1 MALPI
6 YSDRAVLA
14 EMAHV
19 WGASAHDFSPRRL
32 SSVAWLPPS
41 PEAQRA
47 ALAAMARHLW
57 TWNGHFDL
65 GTWSNCAIGVCSE
78 LPELRA
84 IDLHWANLARIPDP
98 KKLICSKL
106 GISSAQAKAV
116 FFARGYWDV
125 ILAEANRLQLPMI
138 MDIRLYGTQTP
149 ARVEDLALCRRAIT
163 PQMVA
168 AKIQHMLNGLE
179 GPPEAPARAAERTL
193 AGAI

>member
-32 SSVAWLPPS
+32 RSVAWLPPS

-57 TWNGHFDL
+57 TWNDRFDL
-65 GTWSNCAIGVCSE
+65 GAWSTCAIGVCSE

-84 IDLHWANLARIPDP
+84 IGLHWSDMMLNPGPREV
-98 KKLICSKL
+98 ICAKL

-116 FFARGYWDV
+116 FFALGYWDV
-125 ILAEANRLQLPMI
+125 ILAEANRLQMPMT
-138 MDIRLYGTQTP
+138 IRLDGTLTP
-149 ARVEDLALCRRAIT
+149 AMAEDLALCRRAIT
-163 PQMVA
+163 PQLVA
-168 AKIQHMLNGLE
+168 AKIQHILNGLE
-179 GPPEAPARAAERTL
+179 GRPEAPTRAAER
-193 AGAI
+193 AVASAI